1 MNRRV
6 ALGASLAVAL
16 LVGGALA
23 AEGLKSGPQ
32 PGSKKIPPFNPL
44 NVTGKFAGTKQ
55 CLV

>member
-32 PGSKKIPPFNPL
+32 PGSKKILPFNPL
-44 NVTGKFAGTKQ
+44 NVTGADAGKKTCQ
-55 CLV
+55 V